1 MHQGGGN
8 GGCRRV
14 RIREKIFLRRR
25 GENGK
30 ISLKEKKKRKRTN
43 FEFTHTKCSSFNENV

>member
-8 GGCRRV
+8 SGCRRV

-25 GENGK
+25 RENGK
-30 ISLKEKKKRKRTN
+30 ISLNEKKRGKRTN
-43 FEFTHTKCSSFNENV
+43 FEFACTKCSSWNENV